1 MKMEI
6 TDREYIINSA
16 LWATYGDALGFITE
30 LSDENTLK
38 WRINSSR
45 VEKTIPWKRRIGG
58 KFGVIVDLPA
68 GCYSDDTQL
77 RLATSRAIRGDG
89 KFDVEAFAKIEIPV
103 WLSYAL
109 GAGRG
114 SKAAAASLAKKDT
127 AWTNNFYEIKTPN
140 SRYVDNGGN
149 GAAMRIQPHVWA
161 SRDYKDLSTFL
172 PNVIRN
178 AICTHGHPR
187 GISGAVFHA
196 LCLAFAFLTKS
207 VPRPNDWKEFAEQ
220 LNIVSNFVRSDNEL
234 NEYWLPIWEKSVGST
249 IEVAFNKVVNECV
262 EDIMLIQHLSSADI
276 QQHYAKLVKEM
287 GGLTA
292 QNRGSGT
299 KTAIIAA
306 MLAWAY
312 KDDPSEAMKVS
323 ANLLGSDTDSIATM
337 AGAILGAT
345 TTTKPEGEI
354 CDRAYIE
361 SEASRLAD
369 ISNKIQRDSFIYPDL
384 LKWDA
389 PSVQSNIVGVAN
401 NSWAVSGL
409 GYASKSKIYY
419 EQQSKQDTVWE
430 WLHLSFGQNILAK
443 HRSKPS
449 NIPLTNLPVQINN
462 INIDKELYN
471 ETQEKLFNS
480 NERCHIHSSNK
491 LTFDVARKKVLQ
503 SNFDPTVL
511 GNMLLEL
518 SRNEQDGVKLATRFS
533 EVIVKEYIAK
543 IKKDKWQKKRGQ
555 W

>member
-1 MKMEI
+1 ME
-6 TDREYIINSA
+6 TSNTEYIVNSA
-16 LWATYGDALGFITE
+16 IWAAYGDAIGFITE

-38 WRINSSR
+38 WRINSTR
-45 VEKTIPWKRRIGG
+45 VETTIPWRRRIGG
-58 KFGVIVDLPA
+58 QFGTIIKLPS

-161 SRDYKDLSTFL
+161 SRDRKDLSTFL

-187 GISGAVFHA
+187 GIAGAVFHA
-196 LCLAFAFLTKS
+196 LCLAFALRTKS
-207 VPRPNDWKEFAEQ
+207 VPSPNDWKEFAEQ
-220 LNIVSNFVRSDNEL
+220 LNIVSTFVRSDNEL
-234 NEYWLPIWEKSVGST
+234 NEYWLPMWEKSVGST
-249 IEVAFNKVVNECV
+249 LEVAFNKVVNECV
-262 EDIMLIQHLSSADI
+262 EDIMRIQHLSSADI
-276 QQHYAKLVKEM
+276 QQHYARLVKEM

-299 KTAIIAA
+299 KTAIIAV
-306 MLAWAY
+306 MLAWTY

-345 TTTKPEGEI
+345 TNTKPEGEI

-389 PSVQSNIVGVAN
+389 PSVQSDIVGIAN
-401 NSWAVSGL
+401 NSLAVSGL
-409 GYASKSKIYY
+409 GYASQSKTYPDLKK
-419 EQQSKQDTVWE
+419 KQDTVWE
-430 WLHLSFGQNILAK
+430 WLQLSFGQHILAK
-443 HRSKPS
+443 RRNKPTV
-449 NIPLTNLPVQINN
+449 IPHTNLPVQLSKLTTDNN
-462 INIDKELYN
+462 SY
-471 ETQEKLFNS
+471 QVGQGRLFH
-480 NERCHIHSSNK
+480 EGKKRDHQVLNK
-491 LTFDVARKKVLQ
+491 LTFGEARKRVLN
-503 SNFDPTVL
+503 SKFDPTEL
-511 GNMLLEL
+511 GNVLLEFSKNENDGAKFA
-518 SRNEQDGVKLATRFS
+518 SRFAGIIA
-533 EVIVKEYIAK
+533 KEYIAK
-543 IKKDKWQKKRGQ
+543 IKKDRMQKK
-555 W
+555 